1 MPQPPEICLFSI
13 PHHSLEV
20 GPLIGLAADGPV
32 LIGSN
37 DVQPQLGSV
46 LHALSD
52 LLLNADL
59 SLVVGGI
66 AGINDGILT
75 RSNILFRAINHHLT
89 IIFFKIRNI
98 FRFSV

>member
-1 MPQPPEICLFSI
+1 MRFDF
-13 PHHSLEV
+13 HHSLEV

-32 LIGSN
+32 LISSN

-75 RSNILFRAINHHLT
+75 RSNILFSGHQPSPHDYLLQNSQY
-89 IIFFKIRNI
+89 FSD
-98 FRFSV
+98 FRYNSTNP